1 MREAP
6 RYMVR
11 ELSQRG
17 LLRVEDGNHGEYRPR
32 KHEFVENGVA
42 FIRAADLGDA
52 GIDFASASRINEV
65 ARSRITK
72 GIGQPKDIIL
82 SHKGTIGKV
91 AKAPS
96 DAPPFVCSPQTTFWR
111 SLDRETLDQE
121 FLYAFIR
128 SPDFRAQ
135 LDSRAGETDMAGY
148 VSLTAQRTF
157 WVSLPPIEIQKE
169 TVSCIRLVDKKIDLN
184 RRMNETLEA
193 IARAIFKDW
202 FVDFGPTRAKAEGRA
217 PYLAPELWDLFP
229 DALDDEG
236 KPAGW
241 QGDVLGSFANLQNGY
256 AFKSKDWRTSG
267 VPVVKIGSVKPAFV
281 DLDKVSF
288 IDEAVALEKDNF
300 RLSVGDML
308 VGLTGYVGETGRI
321 PPTEHIPMLNQRVG
335 KFVPRFGLESFVYSS
350 VRCKEFRE
358 FAESKS
364 HGSAQANVST
374 KELLSYP
381 LLNPGEPIVRAFC
394 NTTAPLFRS
403 SLANYG
409 QATVLG
415 EVRDLLLP
423 KLMSGEIRLR
433 DAEKVIG
440 AVT

>member
-42 FIRAADLGDA
+42 FVRAADLGDA

-157 WVSLPPIEIQKE
+157 WVPLPPIEIQKE
-169 TVSCIRLVDKKIDLN
+169 TVSCLRLVDKKIELN

-193 IARAIFKDW
+193 TARAIFKDW
-202 FVDFGPTRAKAEGRA
+202 FVDFGPTRAKAEGRT
-217 PYLAPELWDLFP
+217 PYLASELWDLFP
-229 DALDDEG
+229 DSLNDEDTPVGWATISLKQLGRVVTGKTPSTKNQALFGDDMPLMKIPDMRG
-236 KPAGW
+236 RVY
-241 QGDVLGSFANLQNGY
+241 VL
-256 AFKSKDWRTSG
+256 RTSTSLSEEG
-267 VPVVKIGSVKPAFV
+267 VKSQKQKTVPVGSVSVSCIATPGLVTFNHQDTQTNQQINTIIPADRKQSHFIFWSCRQLAAAV
-281 DLDKVSF
+281 MRGGSGGSVFHNMNKSSF
-288 IDEAVALEKDNF
+288 ENLRII
-300 RLSVGDML
+300 
-308 VGLTGYVGETGRI
+308 YPGEEIARCYSKTVN
-321 PPTEHIPMLNQRVG
+321 HIH
-335 KFVPRFGLESFVYSS
+335 
-350 VRCKEFRE
+350 
-358 FAESKS
+358 S
-364 HGSAQANVST
+364 HI
-374 KELLSYP
+374 LLSEY
-381 LLNPGEPIVRAFC
+381 E
-394 NTTAPLFRS
+394 
-403 SLANYG
+403 SLALA
-409 QATVLG
+409 QT
-415 EVRDLLLP
+415 RDLLLP
-423 KLMSGEIRLR
+423 KLMSGEIRLL
-433 DAEKVIG
+433 DAEQVVG
-440 AVT
+440 EVA